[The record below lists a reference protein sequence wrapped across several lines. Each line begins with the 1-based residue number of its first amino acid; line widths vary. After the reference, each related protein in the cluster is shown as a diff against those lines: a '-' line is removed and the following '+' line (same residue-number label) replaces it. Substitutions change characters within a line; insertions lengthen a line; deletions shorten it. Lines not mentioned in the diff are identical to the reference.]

1 VGAVFLYEDVRS
13 AVEEHIKK
21 SPFKLVGWREV
32 PVDKSAVGESA
43 LKVMPKIFHLLL
55 DCEKVEPSLR
65 ELELYLL
72 RRSIE
77 TDKKLG
83 NKLYFASLSS
93 KKLVYKGMLVAPQ
106 LDVFY
111 PELLDKRLTSW
122 FCLFPP
128 KIFHQHLSQLEL
140 GTAL

>member
-1 VGAVFLYEDVRS
+1 LLEIPRKFFADYIEENGLSISSLDNLAVGAVFLYEDVRS

-77 TDKKLG
+77 TDRKAWQK
-83 NKLYFASLSS
+83 A
-93 KKLVYKGMLVAPQ
+93 
-106 LDVFY
+106 
-111 PELLDKRLTSW
+111 LL
-122 FCLFPP
+122 CLFVFQEAG
-128 KIFHQHLSQLEL
+128 I
-140 GTAL
+140 